1 MRATVGT
8 ERMPAFSMMVR
19 KPQPGDP
26 AVAARIREAAAAY
39 LTTGAEIEAQQDEG
53 RKRAGDYQQGV
64 EDIRKG
70 QQPAPKPEPG
80 PGLGRD
86 RTRSKHFQPPA
97 GSPQPDEPG
106 EDEAG
111 EDDGDAGEA
120 GGGMSEYRRLLAERN
135 GEGGEN
141 GLGDYRRVLLEGHV
155 AGDGEGEE

>member
-1 MRATVGT
+1 
-8 ERMPAFSMMVR
+8 MMVR